1 MKKNLVKTHLKVGDT
16 VQVLSGEERGKK
28 GKIVTIEREEGTVVV
43 EGVNLAIRHAV
54 PRGRMRQA
62 GKVDIPQPIPVSRV
76 MRVCPHCG
84 KPTRFR
90 RVKRSEGWFWSCIH
104 CEEVF
109 R

>member
-1 MKKNLVKTHLKVGDT
+1 MRRARQKIRLKKGDV
-16 VQVLSGEERGKK
+16 VQVLWGEEKGKK
-28 GKIVTIEREEGTVVV
+28 GKILSVNREKGVVVV
-43 EGVNLAIRHAV
+43 EGVNLAVRHTR

-62 GKVDIPQPIPVSRV
+62 GKVDVPQPIPVSRV

-84 KPTRFR
+84 KPTRLR
-90 RVKRSEGWFWSCIH
+90 RVMRSEGWFWSCLH